1 MDDKAVVQIA
11 QTASKAVEGK
21 DLPTARVLLYS
32 LMSEIRLRTSNSR
45 LVSYPTALKEA
56 ARLLDQN
63 QPKEAAETLLTALNT
78 LMVNDQVTPIPL
90 VLA

>member
-45 LVSYPTALKEA
+45 LVSYPTALAVGQLSHRPEGSGTP
-56 ARLLDQN
+56 ARPEPTEGSCGD
-63 QPKEAAETLLTALNT
+63 PADSPHHPDGK
-78 LMVNDQVTPIPL
+78 
-90 VLA
+90 

>member
-1 MDDKAVVQIA
+1 
-11 QTASKAVEGK
+11 
-21 DLPTARVLLYS
+21 
-32 LMSEIRLRTSNSR
+32 